1 MTSFPH
7 LLTPGKKIRLSC
19 TGLKKQTQ
27 APCTLPIFAYRKAPT
42 PEDRCSRLIHQT
54 ILYHRKTCY
63 DLLGFTA

>member
-27 APCTLPIFAYRKAPT
+27 APCTLPIFAHRKAPT
-42 PEDRCSRLIHQT
+42 PEDRCSRLIHQA
-54 ILYHRKTCY
+54 IL
-63 DLLGFTA
+63 